1 MKVKIK
7 DCTFKQFMSYA
18 NRCAANGKW
27 SYKDA
32 ALCLY
37 IIEKVLSIKPL
48 LRRKKKRE
56 AYFEEFKL
64 AYLNLETEIEI

>member
-18 NRCAANGKW
+18 NRCAANGEW
-27 SYKDA
+27 SYA
-32 ALCLY
+32 EATLSLY
-37 IIEKVLSIKPL
+37 IIKKVLSIKPL
-48 LRRKKKRE
+48 FRRKKIRE

>member
-18 NRCAANGKW
+18 NRCAANGEW
-27 SYKDA
+27 SYLDA
-32 ALCLY
+32 TLSLY

-48 LRRKKKRE
+48 FRRKKIRK